1 MALVAGAVLLTGA
14 PGFAADATPAQGS
27 TAQPAHRDL
36 VFNAD
41 TPATKS
47 SARSGIRKW
56 TQKSL
61 YYYRA
66 IPTKWHWSLTKA
78 VSKWNSSGSRIKL
91 VRTAYRSKAKV
102 TISYGNTGAAAGKA
116 TIGATS
122 GAYVHLSSKWASYDA
137 TDPWRRIAVMAI
149 FTHEL
154 GHVLGYGHTTTRC
167 SLMKAVL
174 DISACHLPATSP
186 AGYYKCRTIDAPLVR
201 SFVKWYGGRAKLPTA
216 TWCLIDPLP
225 SALTGV
231 SFSGGVDSP
240 VTVNWARPTTV
251 PTGSKVEI
259 RTWPGE
265 QCTDTPAWADTVLV
279 APSALQW
286 QDEQASTNETSCFRA
301 RLVNRYGA
309 GRATVDGLMSRW
321 MRPVSEPVTEQVTE
335 SDPRVT
341 ETRSP
346 RPVAGCRDGVPK
358 AERCGRLFGV
368 HHHVIIID

>member
-1 MALVAGAVLLTGA
+1 MVLVAGALLLTGA

-27 TAQPAHRDL
+27 TTQPAHRDL
-36 VFNAD
+36 VFSAD

-47 SARSGIRKW
+47 SARSGIRRW

-137 TDPWRRIAVMAI
+137 ADPWRRIAVMAI

-174 DISACHLPATSP
+174 DVSACHLPATSP

-201 SFVKWYGGRAKLPTA
+201 SFVKWYGGRAKFPTA

-225 SALTGV
+225 SALRGV

-240 VTVNWARPTTV
+240 VTVNWAKPTTV

-279 APSALQW
+279 APVSPA
-286 QDEQASTNETSCFRA
+286 
-301 RLVNRYGA
+301 VA
-309 GRATVDGLMSRW
+309 GRAGLDERDVLLPRQAGQPLRR
-321 MRPVSEPVTEQVTE
+321 RPGHGRRPDVPLDAARPTTS
-335 SDPRVT
+335 
-341 ETRSP
+341 RSP
-346 RPVAGCRDGVPK
+346 RGPERQIPGTPVPDPGRIPG
-358 AERCGRLFGV
+358 RRTNGGRLWQTLGV
-368 HHHVIIID
+368 QHHGIIID